1 MNMKLQQM
9 ETGQGQAGSRGF
21 TLVELMITLAV
32 AAILFSIATPGLT
45 TFIQNNRMVTQVN
58 ELNTSL
64 SIARSE
70 AVKRNENIT
79 ICPGNGDDGCT
90 GSWQD
95 GWIVF
100 IDENSDGAVAN
111 VADILRVHGAI
122 TGDNDL
128 TFSDTH
134 VTYTGSGLA
143 IAGASGTFTL
153 CDARGAS
160 HPEHAKGL
168 IIGLSGRP
176 SLAIDPDDDG
186 IDSDA
191 DGADLGCA

>member
-21 TLVELMITLAV
+21 TLIELMITLAV
-32 AAILFSIATPGLT
+32 AAILFSIAAPRLT
-45 TFIQNNRMVTQVN
+45 TFIQNNRMVAQVN
-58 ELNTSL
+58 ELNVSL
-64 SIARSE
+64 SLARSE

-79 ICPGNGDDGCT
+79 ICRSSDGEDCT

-122 TGDNDL
+122 TGDNAL
-128 TFSDTH
+128 TFSATH
-134 VTYTGSGLA
+134 VTYAGSGLA
-143 IAGASGTFTL
+143 IAGTSGTFKL
-153 CDARGAS
+153 CDVRED
-160 HPEHAKGL
+160 EHAKGL
-168 IIGLSGRP
+168 IIGPSGRP
-176 SLAIDPDDDG
+176 SLATDG
-186 IDSDA
+186 DA
-191 DGADLGCA
+191 DGEDLVCA